1 MRIWRSPDLLMVQK
15 EAILKM
21 VTMQIYCKSNLT
33 TQSKYLQPEALLVA
47 GLSSRCLFLYF
58 LFCYCFHAL
67 TACADEFFV
76 LVAFSNAVE
85 PT

>member
-1 MRIWRSPDLLMVQK
+1 MRIWRSPDLLMVQE

-33 TQSKYLQPEALLVA
+33 TQSKYPQPEALLVA
-47 GLSSRCLFLYF
+47 GLPSRCLFLSF

-67 TACADEFFV
+67 TACADEFCSGCIF
-76 LVAFSNAVE
+76 
-85 PT
+85 